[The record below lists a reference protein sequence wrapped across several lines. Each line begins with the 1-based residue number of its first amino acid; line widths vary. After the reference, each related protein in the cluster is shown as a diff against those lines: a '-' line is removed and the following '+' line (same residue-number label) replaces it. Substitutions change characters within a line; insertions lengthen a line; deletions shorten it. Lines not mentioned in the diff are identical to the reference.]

1 MYIVI
6 LNGINSIYQRAFL
19 IRVLYST
26 YLVLSSYIG
35 ASMSKFLVQLREELQ
50 RGAAFVWVCVWVFAT
65 VCVSVRYSVC
75 VLQIAYGAQLGDGQ
89 TLLHWFIAY
98 NTQRPI
104 TGLPASISIT
114 WTVLPLSLFVAL
126 SVTGTNCRQTG
137 QSWRVRVCVEE
148 RSRVREREGSQ
159 RDL

>member
-1 MYIVI
+1 M
-6 LNGINSIYQRAFL
+6 
-19 IRVLYST
+19 
-26 YLVLSSYIG
+26 
-35 ASMSKFLVQLREELQ
+35 
-50 RGAAFVWVCVWVFAT
+50 FAT

-137 QSWRVRVCVEE
+137 QSWRVRVCDEE
-148 RSRVREREGSQ
+148 SEAREIYRESCFRSIANLVQ
-159 RDL
+159 TLTYWQLPT